1 MVNGCDMRGYLSFFI
16 LWTLNKKELS
26 GSEIAVELEKR
37 KGIKPNP
44 GTIYPVLKELKNK
57 SLIIEI
63 NGNSFYK
70 RYSLTKDGEKEL
82 VRCREEVAKIFY
94 DFNEIVV
101 R

>member
-16 LWTLNKKELS
+16 LWTLNKKEMT
-26 GSEIAVELEKR
+26 GSELAIELEKR

-57 SLIIEI
+57 GLIIDS
-63 NGNSFYK
+63 NGESFYK

-82 VRCREEVAKIFY
+82 VRCRGEVAKIFY
-94 DFNEIVV
+94 DFNEMIA
-101 R
+101 